1 MKTMVS
7 SILRQRLIDII
18 NKNNNVNYTI
28 NDINTIR
35 FTLHMIS
42 IWMNND
48 NRFDI
53 KYDIINSIENK

>member
-1 MKTMVS
+1 MITMIS
-7 SILRQRLIDII
+7 QTLRMSLINII
-18 NKNNNVNYTI
+18 NKDNNVNYTI

-42 IWMNND
+42 IWMNDD

-53 KYDIINSIENK
+53 KYDIISSIVIK

>member
-1 MKTMVS
+1 MTTLIS
-7 SILRQRLIDII
+7 SPLRQNLIDII

-28 NDINTIR
+28 NDIDTIR

-42 IWMNND
+42 IWMNDD

-53 KYDIINSIENK
+53 KYNIMSSIEK

>member
-1 MKTMVS
+1 MTTMVS
-7 SILRQRLIDII
+7 SPLRQRLIDII

-42 IWMNND
+42 IWMNDD

-53 KYDIINSIENK
+53 KYDIIKSIENK

>member
-1 MKTMVS
+1 MKIMAS
-7 SILRQRLIDII
+7 FLLRQRLIDII
-18 NKNNNVNYTI
+18 NKNNNVDYTV

-35 FTLHMIS
+35 FTLYMIS
-42 IWMNND
+42 IWMTND

>member
-1 MKTMVS
+1 MTIMVS

-42 IWMNND
+42 IWMNDD